1 MTKEP
6 SEGGKNET
14 TTEDPSGSE
23 NSGRVYTRIVLSII
37 DWFWGR
43 LFVKKGGRLLGDVAG
58 GFEITIEKT

>member
-1 MTKEP
+1 MFIVTKEP

-37 DWFWGR
+37 D
-43 LFVKKGGRLLGDVAG
+43 
-58 GFEITIEKT
+58 